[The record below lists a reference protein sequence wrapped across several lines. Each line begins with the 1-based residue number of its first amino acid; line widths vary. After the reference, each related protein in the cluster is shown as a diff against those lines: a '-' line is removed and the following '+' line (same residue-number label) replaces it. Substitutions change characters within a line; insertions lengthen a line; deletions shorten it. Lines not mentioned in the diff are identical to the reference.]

1 MGEIAFFVPG
11 RPSPQGS
18 KEYKGKNRAG
28 KAILVES
35 SKRVKPWREQIAWH
49 ARQQNP
55 EMLAG
60 PVAMRL
66 EFVMVRPQRLPKS
79 KPTPPA
85 TQRTGDIEKLARAV
99 NDALSGICFRDDAQ
113 VIDMHLRKRIAEPEE
128 PSGVHITIQETA

>member
-1 MGEIAFFVPG
+1 MTEIAFFVSG
-11 RPSPQGS
+11 RPAPQGS
-18 KEYKGKNRAG
+18 KEFKGRSRAG

-35 SKRVKPWREQIAWH
+35 SKHVGSWRDQIAWR

-55 EMLAG
+55 ELLAG

-85 TQRTGDIEKLARAV
+85 TQRTGDSDKLARAV
-99 NDALSGICFRDDAQ
+99 GDSLTGICYKDDAQ
-113 VIDMHLRKRIAEPEE
+113 VVELHVYKRIAEVGEQ
-128 PSGVHITIQETA
+128 SGVHITIQETA